1 MKEYE
6 VRIEEILSKKVVVEA
21 ENEIEAVQKVNDEWY
36 EGVYILDSECFETV
50 SFNAEEK
57 LHEKM
62 KVVLLEPGKL
72 AREAEIGTTLKDLQK
87 IVGGNIEPGYF
98 FNEPVCLIVNEEG
111 KIQGLPL
118 NRGVYDENKNLIEV
132 IAGTAFI
139 CDCSGENFG
148 SLSDE
153 QLKKYTKEFKYP
165 ERFYKV
171 NDEIKGVKFDP
182 KSKNYER

>member
-6 VRIEEILSKKVVVEA
+6 VTIKEVLTKKVVVEA
-21 ENEIEAVQKVNDEWY
+21 ENESQAREKANVEWFNKKYVLDRND
-36 EGVYILDSECFETV
+36 LDVIYFD
-50 SFNAEEK
+50 AEEK
-57 LHEKM
+57 LQEKI

-72 AREAEIGTTLKDLQK
+72 AREAEIGTTLEDLQK

-118 NRGVYDENKNLIEV
+118 NRGVYDENKNLLDV

-153 QLKKYTKEFKYP
+153 QIKKYTKEFKYP

-171 NDEIKGVKFDP
+171 NDEIRGVKYDP